1 VGLEGSHKKALS
13 KGCLWMGESDGGSE
27 GGRDEA
33 SQQPG
38 PHQQHSTAK
47 THDEEE
53 LSKFYHL

>member
-1 VGLEGSHKKALS
+1 
-13 KGCLWMGESDGGSE
+13 MGESDGGSE